1 MSIEQF
7 FHANN
12 FQKHI
17 DAIQDEHKRVLDAN
31 SALRQRIDEWSK
43 DEEIQKLN
51 KQVDELRRYSL
62 HMMSEN
68 EHTENAVFQAEH
80 YMKCKN
86 GNRFQYE
93 LIGTGIGTVLY
104 VRCPICGEQKNI
116 TDLNSW

>member
-1 MSIEQF
+1 MSTKYPISRDISKILEEAQEEY
-7 FHANN
+7 N
-12 FQKHI
+12 
-17 DAIQDEHKRVLDAN
+17 
-31 SALRQRIDEWSK
+31 RQVKLVDHFREKYQEFCK
-43 DEEIQKLN
+43 DEEIQKLER
-51 KQVDELRRYSL
+51 QVDELRRYSL
-62 HMMSEN
+62 HVMSEN

-104 VRCPICGEQKNI
+104 VRCPVCGEQKNI